1 MKETTDF
8 YSPEIFTGELDLTK
22 KWFVYYYEPLVNG
35 HVPKRVRVYGGI
47 NRIKTIEGRIKKAG
61 EICDKIRTGKPVK
74 FGKRPPIV
82 KIKKGILLDT
92 LDSMENYVAPKTIVT
107 YCGMV
112 RKFHEFLGDKSDS
125 QVTMADADLFIKKL
139 FEKKMSNKT
148 IKAYRNN
155 LKTLYNK
162 YIKKFEPEGFK
173 NPFRN
178 SQIIKTSS
186 RSLMYYNDLQI
197 GLIKEY
203 CKKNNH
209 MLWVACLLQ
218 YYCFIRPNELRQL
231 KVEDINIHAG
241 YIEIPGTV
249 SKNRKTQKVAIPDGL
264 LPELNFLMHHD
275 PELFVFGGPGPV
287 PPSRDR
293 LSKAHKKVL
302 EELNIKGRYGFYSW
316 KHTGATKAYL
326 AGINMKDLQLQLRH
340 HSLDMVNEYL
350 KNLGVM
356 DNDRIKT
363 LFPKI

>member
-1 MKETTDF
+1 MKETKDF
-8 YSPEIFTGELDLTK
+8 YSPVVFTGNLDLTK

-35 HVPKRVRVYGGI
+35 HVPKRVKVYGGI
-47 NRIKTIEGRIKKAG
+47 NRIKTIYGRLNKASK
-61 EICDKIRTGKPVK
+61 ICEQIREGKPVK
-74 FGKRPPIV
+74 YGKRPPIE
-82 KIKKGILLDT
+82 KTKKGILLDT
-92 LDSMENYVAPKTIVT
+92 LDSMEDFVAPKTIVT
-107 YCGMV
+107 YRGMV

-125 QVTMADADLFIKKL
+125 QITRDDADLFIKTL

-148 IKAYRNN
+148 IKAYKTN
-155 LKTLYNK
+155 LKALYNK
-162 YIKKFEPEGFK
+162 YINKFEPGNFK

-203 CKKNNH
+203 CKKNNP

-241 YIEIPGTV
+241 YIEIPGVV
-249 SKNRKTQKVAIPDGL
+249 SKNRKTQKVAIPDVL
-264 LPELNFLMHHD
+264 LPELDFLIYNE
-275 PELFVFGGPGPV
+275 PESFVFGGPGPT

-293 LSKAHKKVL
+293 LSKVHKKVL
-302 EELNIKGRYGFYSW
+302 KELNIKGRYGFYSW
-316 KHTGATKAYL
+316 KHTGVVKAYK